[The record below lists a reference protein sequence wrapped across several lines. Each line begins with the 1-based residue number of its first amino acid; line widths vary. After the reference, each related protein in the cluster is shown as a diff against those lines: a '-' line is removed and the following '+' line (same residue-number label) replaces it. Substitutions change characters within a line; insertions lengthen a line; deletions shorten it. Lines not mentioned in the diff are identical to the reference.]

1 MQDRPEERCP
11 RTSASPVFLGLWAG
25 RLSGSFQREPRWP
38 LPSSPRDSLVGAP
51 CPQAASSERSPQ
63 GCQGQSLGRSLAWRP
78 AALCP
83 GSVLAWVSASP
94 SVLQPQAQKYGG
106 GSLKR
111 ARDREFDF
119 HSRVGLGEAKDQT
132 SLCDQSVQS
141 CFSCARASSVL
152 ALGSEVGRA
161 SWDTDPRLE
170 LGPGWGVPGP
180 GKPWTRL
187 RNDSGAANAWQRLLQ
202 PWHC

>member
-1 MQDRPEERCP
+1 MPFSSAALTTVGPGCWLVQDRPEERCP

-119 HSRVGLGEAKDQT
+119 HI
-132 SLCDQSVQS
+132 LCPSEPSV
-141 CFSCARASSVL
+141 AASPL
-152 ALGSEVGRA
+152 
-161 SWDTDPRLE
+161 SWICSI
-170 LGPGWGVPGP
+170 GI
-180 GKPWTRL
+180 
-187 RNDSGAANAWQRLLQ
+187 S
-202 PWHC
+202 